1 MKSETSEYVVCI
13 RNEDYAASLEQRKI
27 YQVIPDPDAGEH
39 GMLRLVDESGE
50 DYLYPRDC
58 FLPIALPDDLLKA
71 LAS

>member
-1 MKSETSEYVVCI
+1 MKSETPEYVVCI

-58 FLPIALPDDLLKA
+58 FLPIPLPDDLLKA